1 LQNPKRNDLQLP
13 LIQPPGRQA
22 ADKWRP
28 IMKDK
33 VKSHKDL
40 RVYNNAMEAALK
52 IFELTKTFPPEEKYS
67 LTDLMR
73 RASWSLCSNIGQAWR
88 KRINQT
94 AFTAK
99 LNDSENFACESQVWV
114 EFARKCGYL
123 KDEVCNEL
131 DSAYDQI
138 LGQLFK
144 MIKEADKWIIK
155 SERLPE

>member
-1 LQNPKRNDLQLP
+1 MET
-13 LIQPPGRQA
+13 A
-22 ADKWRP
+22 
-28 IMKDK
+28 MKEK
-33 VKSHKDL
+33 IKSYKDL
-40 RVYNNAMEAALK
+40 RVYNNAMEAAMK

-67 LTDLMR
+67 LTDQMR
-73 RASWSLCSNIGQAWR
+73 RASRSLCSTIGEAWR
-88 KRINQT
+88 KRINQA

-99 LNDSENFACESQVWV
+99 LNDSESVACESQVWV

-144 MIKEADKWIIK
+144 MIKESDKWIIK
-155 SERLPE
+155 SDRFSE